1 MKPEA
6 SERFQD
12 LRVGDVTL
20 TPGTKS
26 VHRIP
31 VLTDLDGAA
40 IELVVHAVVGTRP
53 GPVLAMHTALHGSE
67 WLAVEI
73 TRRVVE
79 GLNPEDLSVHS
90 SPCPWPI
97 PSHSQPRLGTLSMNS
112 TARI

>member
-73 TRRVVE
+73 SRRVVE
-79 GLNPEDLSVHS
+79 GLNLEDLSGALLALPVAN
-90 SPCPWPI
+90 PI
-97 PSHSQPRLGTLSMNS
+97 AFATKAGNTVGS
-112 TARI
+112 I